1 MGSPACVPLFRFGAF
16 FLLENA
22 DMATRAERLAELE
35 ADLTEVKA
43 ALSKARKAVAVNTG
57 NLSINRS
64 YKDLLAEKESLEK
77 RIADLD
83 GTRSRFGQLDMSGG
97 L

>member
-1 MGSPACVPLFRFGAF
+1 
-16 FLLENA
+16 
-22 DMATRAERLAELE
+22 MATRAERLAELE
-35 ADLTEVKA
+35 AELAEVKS

-57 NLSINRS
+57 NLSISRS
-64 YKDLLAEKESLEK
+64 YKDLLIEKKDLEK

-83 GTRSRFGQLDMSGG
+83 GTRSRFGQLDLSGG